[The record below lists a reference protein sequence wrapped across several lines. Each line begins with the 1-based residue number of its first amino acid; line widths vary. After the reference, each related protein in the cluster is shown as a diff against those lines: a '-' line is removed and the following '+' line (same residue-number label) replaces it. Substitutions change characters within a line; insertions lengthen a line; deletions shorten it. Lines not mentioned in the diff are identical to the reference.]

1 AKAQQVFTKKTT
13 ATQRDMIIANRQL
26 LLDNAAVF
34 SGDFKSIKPKRFLF
48 F

>member
-1 AKAQQVFTKKTT
+1 MNNNTIWHRA
-13 ATQRDMIIANRQL
+13 IIANSQL
-26 LLDNAAVF
+26 LLDNAAVV